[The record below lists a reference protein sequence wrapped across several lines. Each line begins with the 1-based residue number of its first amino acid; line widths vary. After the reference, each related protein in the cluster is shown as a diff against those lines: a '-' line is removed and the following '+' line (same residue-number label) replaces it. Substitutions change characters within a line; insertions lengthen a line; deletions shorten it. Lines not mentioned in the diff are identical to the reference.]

1 MGNCISQKKNNP
13 SILKEITENNNKN
26 NIEEQDIFVKNYFE
40 KVDNN
45 LINLYGKKLII
56 DSIKYHWWFL
66 KTNMEYDDEL
76 VKKINSKIFI

>member
-1 MGNCISQKKNNP
+1 MGNCFSQNKNNP
-13 SILKEITENNNKN
+13 FILNEITENDNKN
-26 NIEEQDIFVKNYFE
+26 NIEEQDIFVNKYFE

-45 LINLYGKKLII
+45 LVNLYGKNLII
-56 DSIKYHWWFL
+56 KSIKFHWWFL